1 MDHQFQTPSHGQ
13 LCKGHRLRH
22 SVLPALLVFIL
33 LCLTGCRQG
42 IAEKPGFQF
51 DSEGIYAGFS
61 SVPDRYTIEQAIK
74 DGCYISD
81 WETEEDLR
89 AANNRVW
96 EEFLAVSGA
105 GRECSIRFAWF
116 LPEGNSYADLYY
128 KDGTFHY
135 FQSDC
140 PAADKG
146 WTMLRT
152 LTGEAGIPK
161 KEQTVY
167 VLTDSTELTYD
178 DVTWSMLSS
187 DTRSVTKIPF
197 VWLPIFK

>member
-1 MDHQFQTPSHGQ
+1 MDHQLKMLFHGQ
-13 LCKGHRLRH
+13 LCKGHRLKRP
-22 SVLPALLVFIL
+22 VLPALLVFIL
-33 LCLTGCRQG
+33 LCLTGCRQSS
-42 IAEKPGFQF
+42 ADKPVFQF

-61 SVPDRYTIEQAIK
+61 FVPGRYTVEQALK
-74 DGCYISD
+74 DGCYVSTD
-81 WETEEDLR
+81 EAEEDLK
-89 AANNRVW
+89 AANDRAW
-96 EEFLAVSGA
+96 EEFLALSGA

-116 LPEGNSYADLYY
+116 LPEGNSYADLFY

-135 FQSDC
+135 FQSDH
-140 PAADKG
+140 PAADRG
-146 WTMLRT
+146 WTMLRP

-161 KEQTVY
+161 KEQTIY

-197 VWLPIFK
+197 VWLPI